1 LSQKLLKDLKKQVGI
16 GRVLEVY
23 NLCGRLKH
31 HGDQLA
37 GPCPLHGGDNPT
49 AFRAH
54 LTRGLW
60 NCFTACGG
68 GDIVDLI
75 CRIEKCSKAS
85 AAHILR
91 QMITTT
97 PAPMPTETHSHRH
110 GATTAIPFRPFRRRI
125 PLNPRAPFLQD
136 NKAIK
141 VETAIR
147 FEAGAPDPQTT
158 FLQGAIA
165 VRLHDMQGHP
175 LGYCGRRLDQDAISR
190 WGKWRFPTRFPK
202 GQLLY
207 NAHRALAVR
216 HCGIV
221 LVECPWA
228 AMRLT
233 QAGVSGVVA
242 LLGTTI
248 TQVQLAWLAPAPI
261 VLLLLDG
268 DQAGRTGA
276 RTIARALTPQTPV
289 QIHQLPPGQE
299 PEDLSDAD
307 LAALAA
313 QAIPFSLNPLLPV
326 PEECSDAPPPFLS
339 TLHSNLFPSLID
351 YASVSRSC
359 TDPALAQG

>member
-1 LSQKLLKDLKKQVGI
+1 MKAMLLKDLKKQVGI
-16 GRVLEVY
+16 GSLLEAY
-23 NLCGRLKH
+23 NLCGRLKR
-31 HGDQLA
+31 HGEQLA

-75 CRIEKCSKAS
+75 CRIENCSKAS

-91 QMITTT
+91 HMITTT
-97 PAPMPTETHSHRH
+97 PEPIPFEADSYRH
-110 GATTAIPFRPFRRRI
+110 GATTTSPFRPFRRRI

-136 NKAIK
+136 NKGIK

-147 FEAGAPDPQTT
+147 FEAGVPDPQST
-158 FLQGAIA
+158 FLLGTIA
-165 VRLHDMQGHP
+165 VRLHDMQGLP
-175 LGYCGRRLDQDAISR
+175 IGYCGRRLHRDAIAR

-207 NAHRALAVR
+207 NAHRALPAR
-216 HCGIV
+216 HGGVV

-233 QAGVSGVVA
+233 QAGIAGVVA

-248 TQVQLAWLAPAPI
+248 TQTQLVWLARAPS
-261 VLLLLDG
+261 VLLLLDA
-268 DQAGRTGA
+268 DQAGCTA
-276 RTIARALTPQTPV
+276 AKNIAQALTRQTTV
-289 QIHQLPPGQE
+289 RIHQLPTQQE
-299 PEDLSDAD
+299 PEDLADAD
-307 LAALAA
+307 LAALVAHA
-313 QAIPFSLNPLLPV
+313 LPFSLNPPPV
-326 PEECSDAPPPFLS
+326 HASAEVSCAKHHAP
-339 TLHSNLFPSLID
+339 H
-351 YASVSRSC
+351 
-359 TDPALAQG
+359 